1 MPTDPAGLKQLII
14 ETMIKP
20 AMDTYLIL
28 MQNVTTDPSNAQKA
42 ANAIMEIAG
51 VLGKNNPGGTH
62 SRPLSFSAVFSD
74 EAAAAA
80 IKALATIGGGTVS
93 GNQTNRTNQTNQ
105 TDELSESL
113 RFETI
118 AADWEAIPSGET
130 PTDDDWAK

>member
-1 MPTDPAGLKQLII
+1 
-14 ETMIKP
+14 
-20 AMDTYLIL
+20 